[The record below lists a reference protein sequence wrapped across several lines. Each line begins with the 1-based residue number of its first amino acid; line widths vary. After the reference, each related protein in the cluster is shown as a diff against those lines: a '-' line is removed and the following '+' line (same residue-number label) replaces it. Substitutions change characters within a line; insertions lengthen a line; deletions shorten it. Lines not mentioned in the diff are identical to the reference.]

1 MKIRMDKAITRT
13 CYSKNEKLPELI
25 ACSAVKFFNIYD
37 IGLEVVIP
45 CIRHNDTFVNDILC
59 VLDGDG
65 WEESEQGFITN
76 YGRFVDRK
84 EALAIAKA
92 NNQIINDIG
101 YEPDELYSEMLY

>member
-1 MKIRMDKAITRT
+1 MDITVTRIY
-13 CYSKNEKLPELI
+13 YSNNDKLPELI
-25 ACSAVKFFNIYD
+25 ACSAVKFFNINYPN
-37 IGLEVVIP
+37 LEVIIP
-45 CIRHNDTFVNDILC
+45 CIRHHDSFVNDIL
-59 VLDGDG
+59 DYFAYNE